1 MKKRKNRKKPEWRI
15 VWELPSGEKMP
26 GAGRFK
32 SKKKANAAATDHTYN
47 YPFHVEEVPK

>member
-1 MKKRKNRKKPEWRI
+1 MKKRKKQKKPEWRI

-32 SKKKANAAATDHTYN
+32 SAKKADAAAQYHTYN
-47 YPFHVEEVPK
+47 YPFQVEEVPE